1 MTKLQRHIIKTIS
14 QITKNI
20 KLNKNLVQIN
30 AYVEVKMIDI
40 VSNTKKTK
48 LTEEDIMCIKLANKS

>member
-40 VSNTKKTK
+40 VSNTKKIK